1 MSTHLSQSTGK
12 LTGIFT
18 PNMVPLDANGRV
30 NEDELARYIDW
41 LIRSG
46 VHGLYPNGSSGE
58 FPRFSAEE
66 RRLITR
72 TVCQVAK
79 GRVPVLAGA
88 AEANARDSIKACEKY
103 AEYGAR
109 AVAIIS
115 PIFYRLGQESLYAY
129 FREIA
134 VNSPLDVTVY
144 NIPMLS
150 SPIEVKTVQRLSEL
164 QRITGLKDS
173 SGDVANMC
181 RLIQSIRPS
190 RPDFSFLTGWE
201 AVLIPMLCV
210 GADGGTNAAS
220 GIVPEVTRF
229 LFDTFRKG
237 DITSAMDV
245 QFRLIEL
252 FDTLLHGA
260 DFPEGFR
267 VGVEMRGF
275 KMGSS
280 RQPLSEKQTI
290 DRREL
295 SRMVTCLI
303 SDFGVIERPAT
314 CPSGSDEISNLIRK
328 NLTPESASGDMA
340 ETIANEVV
348 AYLKRNPGRITS

>member
-1 MSTHLSQSTGK
+1 MSTHLSHSTGK

-18 PNMVPLDANGRV
+18 PNMVPLDEHGRL
-30 NEDELARYIDW
+30 NEEELARYIDW

-66 RRLITR
+66 RRRITR
-72 TVCQVAK
+72 IVCEVAK

-150 SPIEVKTVQRLSEL
+150 SPIEVKTVQRLAEL
-164 QRITGLKDS
+164 DRVTGIKDS
-173 SGDVANMC
+173 SGDVGNMC
-181 RLIQSIRPS
+181 RLIQAIRPT

-210 GADGGTNAAS
+210 GADGGTNATS

-237 DITSAMDV
+237 DMTSAMDV
-245 QFRLIEL
+245 QYRLVEL
-252 FDTLLHGA
+252 FDLLLHGA

-275 KMGSS
+275 KMGVS
-280 RQPLSEKQTI
+280 RQPLSEKQSL

-295 SRMVTCLI
+295 SRMVSCLI

-314 CPSGSDEISNLIRK
+314 CPSGSAEISDLIRK
-328 NLTPESASGDMA
+328 NLAGENQPANLA

-348 AYLKRNPGRITS
+348 AYLKRNPGQLSR